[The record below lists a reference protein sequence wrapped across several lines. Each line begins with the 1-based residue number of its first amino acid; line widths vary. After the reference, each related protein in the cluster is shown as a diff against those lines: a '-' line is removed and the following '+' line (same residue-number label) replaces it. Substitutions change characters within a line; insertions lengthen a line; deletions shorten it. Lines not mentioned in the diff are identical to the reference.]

1 MRRGLFVGIVG
12 WIAASLLFRLF
23 GHLILVGPGLAY
35 VVALV
40 VGGVAAGAIS
50 LLAAWLI
57 CEPGKSARFAAG
69 VVIPGLLGDAA
80 ATLAFARVFPA
91 IPSEYD
97 VLFAAMMLWGY
108 GVILAVLIL
117 FGEKVVKS

>member
-1 MRRGLFVGIVG
+1 MRRGLIVGIIG
-12 WIAASLLFRLF
+12 WLAASLVFRLF
-23 GHLILVGPGLAY
+23 GNLFLVGPGLPY
-35 VVALV
+35 VLALI
-40 VGGVAAGAIS
+40 VGGVLASAVA
-50 LLAAWLI
+50 LLAARLF

-80 ATLAFARVFPA
+80 ATLAFAQVFPA
-91 IPSEYD
+91 LPPAFD

-117 FGEKVVKS
+117 FGDKVVRT